1 MWNLRSKKEEA
12 SVKAK
17 SKGKEEITAFY
28 CPEGHTFPTN
38 KERCCPEGHTFLTN
52 KERPGICKRDTCII
66 MCRYLFWRR
75 KKYAG
80 DCF

>member
-1 MWNLRSKKEEA
+1 MWNLCSKKEEA

-28 CPEGHTFPTN
+28 CPEGHTF
-38 KERCCPEGHTFLTN
+38 LTN
-52 KERPGICKRDTCII
+52 KERPGICKRDTCTLL
-66 MCRYLFWRR
+66 CRYLFWRR